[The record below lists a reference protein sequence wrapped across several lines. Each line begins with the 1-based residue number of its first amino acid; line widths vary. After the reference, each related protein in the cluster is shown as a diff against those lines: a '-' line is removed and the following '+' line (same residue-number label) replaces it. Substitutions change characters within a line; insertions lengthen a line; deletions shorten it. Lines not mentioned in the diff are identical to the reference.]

1 MTGVRVQV
9 VTLACLNFVFK
20 CDENKIDVILKYVVH
35 RDYGFY
41 FIVLIPDWMTKKK
54 KMSCERNAYQPPLVS
69 LTSGHCVGISHF
81 LTEDDFIAS
90 NALKNNRSYLPHF
103 PRYCFERSQH
113 STGVCD
119 FSQQKS

>member
-54 KMSCERNAYQPPLVS
+54 KNVM
-69 LTSGHCVGISHF
+69 
-81 LTEDDFIAS
+81 
-90 NALKNNRSYLPHF
+90 
-103 PRYCFERSQH
+103 
-113 STGVCD
+113 
-119 FSQQKS
+119 